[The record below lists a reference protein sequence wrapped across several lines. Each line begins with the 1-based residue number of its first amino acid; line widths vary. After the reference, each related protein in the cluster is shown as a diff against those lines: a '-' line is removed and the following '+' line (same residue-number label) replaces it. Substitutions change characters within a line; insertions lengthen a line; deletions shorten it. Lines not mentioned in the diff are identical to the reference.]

1 MPWQALECNSSSRS
15 RVRIVEYTPLLPWGS
30 STVLMYQLLHSPW
43 CEPLHV
49 SPLNESLASICA
61 WVRGRR
67 MSHCTC
73 TCTVFDKDRLNGAP
87 IVRGCLN
94 VGVHTVLYLY
104 SVRHGQP
111 EMCLLYVRPCA
122 WTCTLYVYVCSVWH
136 GHLSDAPIV
145 RKPVCLGVHTV
156 RVRVQCL
163 A

>member
-1 MPWQALECNSSSRS
+1 
-15 RVRIVEYTPLLPWGS
+15 
-30 STVLMYQLLHSPW
+30 
-43 CEPLHV
+43 
-49 SPLNESLASICA
+49 
-61 WVRGRR
+61 
-67 MSHCTC
+67 MSHYTC

-122 WTCTLYVYVCSVWH
+122 WTCTLYVYVRSVWH

-163 A
+163 AYGLNDAPIVPKSVYLGVHTVRVHVQCLA